1 MKARTTAPG
10 WVQGVRTILRE
21 SVGPSY
27 SIVEQRGKTRL
38 TVRFSSGV
46 RKSVVLEIL
55 WEKAAT
61 RKIQEQVE
69 EIARLVNGGRS
80 WDEVMQIIKRN
91 NSFTAPIAADEPEP
105 DLLLKAFDIW
115 SIDFMYKQ
123 TRRIEKST
131 LNGQYAKARKRLKEV
146 SNAANAHDLLV
157 KAGQ

>member
-69 EIARLVNGGRS
+69 ELSLIHISGPR
-80 WDEVMQIIKRN
+80 
-91 NSFTAPIAADEPEP
+91 
-105 DLLLKAFDIW
+105 DLL
-115 SIDFMYKQ
+115 
-123 TRRIEKST
+123 KSRMPSS
-131 LNGQYAKARKRLKEV
+131 A
-146 SNAANAHDLLV
+146 
-157 KAGQ
+157 